1 MTPGAPNGGQ
11 KSGKDAERTVP
22 RKVPTGK
29 ARTDF
34 RERASGSYGGLPPR
48 RSMPARRRQPP
59 GRRATPTRSAAGA
72 RGAAA
77 SNPAWRL
84 WVIPN
89 GPEIRAPP
97 LAALNAPT
105 EPPALPGSLAN
116 VRRDPALR
124 AGYETPPTPRPA
136 PGIAPPSIVS
146 CGQQRRR
153 RAHAHMCKNM
163 QV

>member
-1 MTPGAPNGGQ
+1 MRYRTRAFVSPESLGRARGAGASHILRRVTNVRSGRPMTPGAPNGGQ

-48 RSMPARRRQPP
+48 RSMPARRRRPP

-89 GPEIRAPP
+89 GPKIRAPQ

-105 EPPALPGSLAN
+105 EPPRS
-116 VRRDPALR
+116 
-124 AGYETPPTPRPA
+124 PRVSRECA
-136 PGIAPPSIVS
+136 PGPCAP
-146 CGQQRRR
+146 GWL
-153 RAHAHMCKNM
+153 
-163 QV
+163 